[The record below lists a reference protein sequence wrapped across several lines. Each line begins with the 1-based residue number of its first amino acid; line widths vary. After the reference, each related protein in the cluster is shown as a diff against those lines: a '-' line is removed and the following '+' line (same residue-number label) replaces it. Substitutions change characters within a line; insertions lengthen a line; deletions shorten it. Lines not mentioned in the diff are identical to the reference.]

1 MPARCRSVPGAPS
14 ALPRAHSWRS
24 NMTAHL
30 ESNRGFRRR
39 IPAPLILGMLLFLAS
54 RASGDTQTFTSGWDV
69 WVARDAT
76 SLDCAGPYSFRT
88 GCPDIVLARYG
99 SLRNGR
105 TYIALDFDTTPLPD
119 NAVIDQVSLSLFVRN
134 LDEEATDG
142 APPPPLNCGDIVPGA
157 GNLNTLQVGIFWRG
171 VPSLGYAG
179 SDPNFVVT

>member
-1 MPARCRSVPGAPS
+1 
-14 ALPRAHSWRS
+14 
-24 NMTAHL
+24 
-30 ESNRGFRRR
+30 
-39 IPAPLILGMLLFLAS
+39 
-54 RASGDTQTFTSGWDV
+54 
-69 WVARDAT
+69 
-76 SLDCAGPYSFRT
+76 
-88 GCPDIVLARYG
+88 VLARYG

-171 VPSLGYAG
+171 VPSLGCFCRGSPALGYAG
-179 SDPNFVVT
+179 PHPNVVVTEGCSPWTDMRGGVNNPSTASAGTWLVYPLFPTIYTTPPVTTTQVTRYGIDLELAPEGFLR